1 MGFIQ
6 YLREQKLAD
15 YTIKIHAA
23 KVNLYKE
30 KYGNV
35 GYDLDFIL
43 SNIDK
48 EPTISMCKSMAGS
61 ISKYLQYKGKD
72 TKKIGEYI
80 LKKTLDF
87 QEDKNKRTAETK
99 HELPSLKDIKGEM
112 NALYEKED
120 WRSFIIL
127 YLMTTY
133 QVRNMDLI
141 AMVVSSKRDT
151 NPTENFFIVGKGQ
164 VTYIRNKYKTSDTF
178 GTKTHVI
185 KNAKFMNA
193 INQVGYVLKPS
204 DNVDRVIKKATANVG
219 RITEGTIAKII
230 LSENNTM
237 NGLKKVS
244 KNRGTRTDMLIQ
256 SYNIT

>member
-1 MGFIQ
+1 MDFKQ
-6 YLREQKLAD
+6 YLEGQKLSE
-15 YTIKIHAA
+15 YTIKTHIN
-23 KVNLYKE
+23 KVASYKQQ
-30 KYGNV
+30 YGNI
-35 GYDLDFIL
+35 GYDIDSIL
-43 SNIDK
+43 KKINN

-112 NALYEKED
+112 NTLYEKED

-141 AMVVSSKRDT
+141 ATVVASKRDT

-193 INQVGYVLKPS
+193 INQIGYVLKSS

-219 RITEGTIAKII
+219 RITEGTIAKIV
-230 LSENNTM
+230 LSQNNTI

-244 KNRGTRTDMLIQ
+244 KNRGTRTDMLIE

>member
-1 MGFIQ
+1 MDFKQ
-6 YLREQKLAD
+6 YLEEQKLSE
-15 YTIKIHAA
+15 YTIKTHIN
-23 KVNLYKE
+23 KVASYKQQ
-30 KYGNV
+30 YGNI
-35 GYDLDFIL
+35 GYDIDSIL
-43 SNIDK
+43 KKINN

-141 AMVVSSKRDT
+141 ATVVASKRDT

-193 INQVGYVLKPS
+193 INQIGYVLKSS
-204 DNVDRVIKKATANVG
+204 DNVDRVIKKATSNVG
-219 RITEGTIAKII
+219 RITEGTIAKIV
-230 LSENNTM
+230 LSQNNTI

-244 KNRGTRTDMLIQ
+244 KNRGTRTDMLIE